1 MEKYNVTR
9 AMTRDGSARILVINS
24 KDIVNKAIEYHH
36 TEPTAT
42 AALGRILTA
51 ASLMGTMLK
60 EKEDSLTLRF
70 KGDGPLGSAVAVADY
85 KGNVRGYIMHPEVDL
100 PLKTNGKL
108 DVGGGIGH
116 GTLSVVRDD
125 GTGEAHVGSTA
136 IVSGEI
142 AEDICAYFAQS
153 EQIPTVCSLGV
164 LVDVDRTCKAAGG
177 ILIQLLPFA
186 DEETVDKIEKNVPL
200 LSNISALFDAGMTN
214 EAIIDRAMSGIEYDI
229 FDDFTAQYICS
240 CSRERILGAIS
251 SFSEKELDET
261 FADLE
266 KIEVCCHF
274 CDKKYY
280 FTRDEVEAYK
290 KIREEK
296 KNG

>member
-9 AMTRDGSARILVINS
+9 AMTRDGSARIIVINS
-24 KDIVNKAIEYHH
+24 KDIVNRAIEYHH

-60 EKEDSLTLRF
+60 EKEDSITLRF

-100 PLKTNGKL
+100 PLKPNGKL

-125 GTGEAHVGSTA
+125 GTGEAHVGSTP
-136 IVSGEI
+136 IVTGEI

-164 LVDVDRTCKAAGG
+164 LVDTDRTCKAAGG

-186 DEETVDKIEKNVPL
+186 DDETVDKIEKNVPL

-214 EAIIDRAMSGIEYDI
+214 EAIIDRAMVGIEYDI
-229 FDDFTAQYICS
+229 FDDFTAEYRCTCS
-240 CSRERILGAIS
+240 CERILGAIS
-251 SFSEKELDET
+251 CFSEKDLDDA
-261 FADLE
+261 FGNLD

-274 CDKKYY
+274 CDNKYY
-280 FTRDEVEAYK
+280 FTRNEIEARK
-290 KIREEK
+290 KASEEK